1 MSYNLLSKDETS
13 KRLRIAP
20 VTLDTY
26 WRRGIGP
33 IRTRIGGRVFVREED
48 LTKWVNQCAEVP
60 TVNQDAAEPT
70 PVAQLSEFQV
80 Q

>member
-1 MSYNLLSKDETS
+1 MSFGLLSKDEAS

-33 IRTRIGGRVFVREED
+33 TKTRIGGRVFVREED
-48 LTKWVNQCAEVP
+48 LARWVNQCAEAP
-60 TVNQDAAEPT
+60 SATTTEKA
-70 PVAQLSEFQV
+70 
-80 Q
+80 